1 MSVFLQALYGKHV
14 AKETY
19 PEDTLLPDYAGLERK
34 KEEVNHGCCFIC
46 MICTSLSVDILVHVA
61 FA

>member
-1 MSVFLQALYGKHV
+1 MSVSLQALYGKHV

-34 KEEVNHGCCFIC
+34 KEEVNFRLCFYQYG
-46 MICTSLSVDILVHVA
+46 LHV
-61 FA
+61 